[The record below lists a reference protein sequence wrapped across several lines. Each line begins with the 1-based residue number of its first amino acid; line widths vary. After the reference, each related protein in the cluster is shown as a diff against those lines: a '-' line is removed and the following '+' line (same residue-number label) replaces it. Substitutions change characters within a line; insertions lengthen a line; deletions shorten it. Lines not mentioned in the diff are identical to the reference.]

1 MPVRDPVRGSVP
13 LVGAPLLAQKM
24 QKGARPVR
32 QHYPVSG
39 EEETAVSVDKL
50 GHVLTSAKPSVEL
63 VHNSATVSLPFPAS
77 GWLLLIPAIVLKQR
91 RMRRVEARAALVVVL
106 DDESYS
112 LGQTVARSASSCH
125 HAWI

>member
-50 GHVLTSAKPSVEL
+50 NHVLRSAKPFEEL
-63 VHNSATVSLPFPAS
+63 VHNEATASLSFPAS
-77 GWLLLIPAIVLKQR
+77 GVASPSPGH
-91 RMRRVEARAALVVVL
+91 RAQAAKNAK
-106 DDESYS
+106 S
-112 LGQTVARSASSCH
+112 RSSRSPCGRP
-125 HAWI
+125 